1 MTEIEYIKATNRVK
15 VSMALII
22 LRDVLPGED
31 YMVGKEEFRE
41 ILSRLQAIEERLFA
55 SLTINASDGEGIAVF
70 EETEYVVDYVDSETI
85 KLIRRR

>member
-1 MTEIEYIKATNRVK
+1 MNNLCSMKKKKTMTEIEYIKATNRVK
-15 VSMALII
+15 VSMSLTI

-55 SLTINASDGEGIAVF
+55 SYECDNL
-70 EETEYVVDYVDSETI
+70 
-85 KLIRRR
+85 